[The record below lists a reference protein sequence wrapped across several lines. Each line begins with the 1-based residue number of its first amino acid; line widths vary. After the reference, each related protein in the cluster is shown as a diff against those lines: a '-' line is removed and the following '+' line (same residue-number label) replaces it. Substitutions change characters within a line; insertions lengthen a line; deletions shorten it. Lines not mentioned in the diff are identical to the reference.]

1 MLEQRVSK
9 RFKYVLLEERR
20 SCPVGDLEAELYA
33 IQDAQIQTSGVLTL
47 IGDLNDMSSF
57 RHSYLKFRNKGEIKA
72 SLVFNAHGELRIPHL
87 EETLLGIAPIGASFK
102 IPGVVTI
109 GF

>member
-1 MLEQRVSK
+1 
-9 RFKYVLLEERR
+9 
-20 SCPVGDLEAELYA
+20 
-33 IQDAQIQTSGVLTL
+33 
-47 IGDLNDMSSF
+47 MSSF

-87 EETLLGIAPIGASFK
+87 EETLLGKNPCPTWPSTAATLTTAFFEKSGIAPIGASFK